1 MRCVLRNPS
10 PPQVVTE
17 DLTGRKLRGPIGERE
32 DYWRRG
38 EAGGIAAEPIRDLEP
53 DGANRS
59 IVRGSCR
66 VRLEVSLE
74 ESGSI
79 PDLDLQS

>member
-1 MRCVLRNPS
+1 M
-10 PPQVVTE
+10 VVWVVGLFGVGTDCE

-38 EAGGIAAEPIRDLEP
+38 EAGGIAAESIRDLEP

-59 IVRGSCR
+59 IARGE
-66 VRLEVSLE
+66 L
-74 ESGSI
+74 
-79 PDLDLQS
+79 

>member
-1 MRCVLRNPS
+1 MVQCAVFPGCRSVFRLGGLGCWLFGVG
-10 PPQVVTE
+10 TDCE

-38 EAGGIAAEPIRDLEP
+38 EAGGIAAESIRDLEP

-59 IVRGSCR
+59 IVRGE
-66 VRLEVSLE
+66 L
-74 ESGSI
+74 
-79 PDLDLQS
+79 